1 MYSVFR
7 EKRHFFRV
15 LNSVYNHKCPTR
27 LQQERLGEGRKST
40 QCSNCFISP
49 GHRGEACKALEWR
62 GQWRPSFASNAY
74 RHRCSAMPCSAFR
87 VHNSKKVA
95 FSGQFAVRTVHNSIL
110 LAHAPESPTLRSHT
124 GPPAC
129 RSPAYKPS
137 TSKRFTRASW
147 CTANCKAVSL
157 STRPSLTS
165 ANRL

>member
-15 LNSVYNHKCPTR
+15 LNSTYNHKCPTG

-49 GHRGEACKALEWR
+49 GHRGEAYKALEWR

-129 RSPAYKPS
+129 RSPRLQIASPTNPRPQS
-137 TSKRFTRASW
+137 ALRGPLGARRTAKRFLYQRAP
-147 CTANCKAVSL
+147 L
-157 STRPSLTS
+157 
-165 ANRL
+165 